1 MKRLL
6 LSLAIG
12 LGSLTAT
19 SVMAATPTFSAQKAA
34 QVKVPDLSFKQ
45 VMRAFYNGQMTR
57 AFVND
62 EDIESLPYI
71 GLGYGEDGVQS
82 VAVMH
87 PIVGYLNSTGEPRY
101 LVIIEKLK
109 IYEDSGNLVSGH
121 AMGADAD
128 LYTFKRLKNGQ
139 YQLVSKSG
147 PGLQLS
153 GSWGRIQLDASS
165 LKKGLQPIGKN
176 LVGSIFSNGY
186 VSTGVVETW
195 WEVLHLPE
203 DDYINSYVLGD
214 AGSSNGG
221 NYEETSPL
229 YYDYEVGYQV
239 MPDGNKYYPI
249 KLTFKGDKP
258 TDDYERIEYVNHSI
272 IKKFD
277 PAKKGYQ

>member
-6 LSLAIG
+6 LSVAIG
-12 LGSLTAT
+12 LGSLTAA
-19 SVMAATPTFSAQKAA
+19 SVMAATPAFSAQKAA
-34 QVKVPDLSFKQ
+34 QVKLQDLSFKQ
-45 VMRAFYNGQMTR
+45 VMRALYSGQMTR
-57 AFVND
+57 VFVND
-62 EDIESLPYI
+62 EEVESLPYI
-71 GLGYGEDGVQS
+71 GLGYPKDGEQT

-87 PIVGYLNSTGEPRY
+87 PILSYLNSAGENRY

-109 IYEDSGNLVSGH
+109 IFEDDGSLVSGH

-128 LYTFKRLKNGQ
+128 LYTFKRLKGGQ
-139 YQLVSKSG
+139 CQLVSKSS
-147 PGLQLS
+147 PDLQLS
-153 GSWGRIQLDASS
+153 GSWGRIQLDGSK
-165 LKKGLQPIGKN
+165 LKNGFQPIGRN

-203 DDYINSYVLGD
+203 DDYINSYRLGD

-229 YYDYEVGYQV
+229 FYDYESTYEVR
-239 MPDGNKYYPI
+239 PNGNKYYPI

-258 TDDYERIEYVNHSI
+258 TDDYERIEYVNHSV

-277 PAKKGYQ
+277 PVKKEYQ

>member
-1 MKRLL
+1 MKKYLL
-6 LSLAIG
+6 GLAIT
-12 LGSLTAT
+12 LATAT
-19 SVMAATPTFSAQKAA
+19 AFPVLAATPTFSAQKVA
-34 QVKVPDLSFKQ
+34 QVKLQDLSFKQ
-45 VMRAFYNGQMTR
+45 VMRAFYSGQMTR

-71 GLGYGEDGVQS
+71 GLGYEENGEQT

-109 IYEDSGNLVSGH
+109 IYEDSGSLVSGH

-128 LYTFKRLKNGQ
+128 LYTFKLLKTGQ
-139 YQLVSKSG
+139 YQLVSRSG
-147 PGLQLS
+147 PDLQLS

-165 LKKGLQPIGKN
+165 LKTGLQPIGRN

-186 VSTGVVETW
+186 ASTGVVETW

-203 DDYINSYVLGD
+203 DGYINSYVLGD

-229 YYDYEVGYQV
+229 YYDYESTYEV

-258 TDDYERIEYVNHSI
+258 TDDYERIEYVNHSV
-272 IKKFD
+272 IKKFN
-277 PAKKGYQ
+277 PAKKEYQ